1 MKTKNTTLKSARVA
15 KRWTWFKLA
24 NEANVSISTISRAEA
39 SESGWPPRE
48 DTRHR
53 LQRALGV
60 PVQ

>member
-1 MKTKNTTLKSARVA
+1 MTLKAARVA

-24 NEANVSISTISRAEA
+24 NEASVSISTISRAEA